1 MTSVLVHVAAHTY
14 QVSIPFKSVTAIHVR
29 VISERGPSAVSV
41 SDAAMG

>member
-14 QVSIPFKSVTAIHVR
+14 QVSFPFKSVTVIHVR
-29 VISERGPSAVSV
+29 LISEKKPSAVSV